1 MTALALPVRVLERVV
16 RPAPLGLMLWD
27 AALREPIRSELSIT
41 VRPAGRPS
49 PEVALF
55 PNKGGVWIADRLPGR
70 ASFDLPDPPLT
81 YRVTVVDPAG
91 AFLPVAFDAD
101 LPAGG
106 LCDWPGWD
114 TLDQS
119 PLAPLQ
125 PLTERIPLFSSPAR
139 QIGAPLAE
147 IRCQLAERAS
157 GRAAAW
163 AIVTATHE
171 GDVCGLAMADAEG
184 RATIRFPYPARPR
197 PTLATSPPAVTEFRW
212 SVEIAAFYHPGP
224 GAAPAIPD
232 LAAVFGQLA
241 HPAPLWRSTVGAGA
255 PLPATVLSFGRPL
268 VVRTEDTPDGPS
280 SSLLLGQS

>member
-27 AALREPIRSELSIT
+27 AALGEPIRSELSIT

-106 LCDWPGWD
+106 LYDWPGWD
-114 TLDQS
+114 ALDQS
-119 PLAPLQ
+119 
-125 PLTERIPLFSSPAR
+125 
-139 QIGAPLAE
+139 PLAE

-163 AIVTATHE
+163 AIVTASHE
-171 GDVCGLAMADAEG
+171 GEVCGLAMADAKG
-184 RATIRFPYPARPR
+184 RATLRFPYPARPR
-197 PTLATSPPAVTEFRW
+197 PTLAISPPAVTEFRW

-224 GAAPAIPD
+224 GATPAIPD

-241 HPAPLWRSTVGAGA
+241 HPAPLWRSTIGAGA

-280 SSLLLGQS
+280 SSLLLGQP